1 MLREANLKLSYML
14 SQAIRF
20 LYFFLIVAG
29 LYNCNSGN
37 KPKLF
42 KNLSKEETGID
53 FENKLNYNDSL
64 TVLDFE
70 YMFNGAGVALCDVNR
85 DGLTDVLF
93 TGNMVSC
100 RLYLNKGNMK
110 FEDITEKAG
119 LKTEGWCYGAS
130 VVDINQD
137 GFQDIYICKAGN
149 RKTSPDSMRNLFFIN
164 NGFSKSSPQG
174 DDGLGEDSLLSTPW
188 RGAGSEDSPLSTPWR
203 GAGGEDSPLSTPWR
217 GAGGEVTF
225 TEKAA
230 AMGLDDDGYDIQAA
244 FLDYDHDGDLDM
256 YLLRNSFVNYNR
268 NTARLK
274 EIDGGASSTDR
285 LYRNDGISPSS
296 PVGRGPGVRQLPS
309 PPRGEG
315 LGVRFTNVSK
325 EAGITIEGFGLGVNI
340 CDINNDN
347 WPDVY
352 VSNDFLTNNLLW
364 INNRNGTFTNM
375 ADKMFMH
382 TTYNAMGND
391 VADFNND
398 GFEDVVEVDMLPPD
412 NERRKLTMMGNTYE
426 SFQQGIGYGYQPQY
440 VRNTL
445 QLNNGI
451 SSSSKKIINPPSFSE
466 DTGTQRTDEIKSGGI
481 TPLST
486 PWRGA
491 GGEGGEFSFSEIGQ
505 LAGVSATEWSWAPL
519 LADFDNDGFK
529 DLFVSNGYRQ
539 DITNLDFIMY
549 GKRALFVGTPEANRK
564 ERLDQLKKFPG
575 IQVANYVFK
584 NNGDL
589 TFTNKSADWGMDQPT
604 YSNGAAYGDLDN
616 DGDLDLV
623 INNLD
628 QPASVYENQSD
639 KINPDRKWLRINFK
653 GPSGNIDGLGA
664 KVFIWQDRNMQYQNF
679 SPYRGYLSSVESF
692 LHFGFNDKPAD
703 SLKVVWADGKVQLIK
718 KPATN
723 KLLTLLYS
731 DAQSPGATQ
740 SLSSNDL
747 LFTNCSEEV
756 QIKYKHKE
764 DEFVDFKVQPLLPH
778 MLSREGPG
786 ISVSD
791 VNADG
796 LEDFFVGAAAGYKG
810 NLFTQKKNGTF
821 SQHEWADSN
830 AADNMGTIFFDADV
844 DGDNDLY
851 IANGGSGIK
860 KNGDPVYQH
869 QLYVNNGQGD
879 FTVAE
884 NALPGINTSGS
895 AVVAADYDHDGDLDL
910 FVGGRVS
917 PGEYPLAPESFL
929 LRNDYNQVNKEARFT
944 NVTDKFCSE
953 LSKIGMVTSALWTD
967 FNNDGWQDL
976 IVVGEFMPIT
986 FIKNN
991 NGKSFDS
998 PFTIQH
1004 SQGWW
1009 KSIAAGDFDNDG
1021 DIDYMAGN
1029 LGLNG
1034 PYKASA
1040 KEPVCIYAKDYDK
1053 NGRLDPVMCHY
1064 QDGKEYTV
1072 HARDDMNKQIT
1083 AMRARFRNYSS
1094 YAKVTFQ
1101 EAFTPDEVR
1110 DAYVVRAET
1119 FASAFIENQGNGK
1132 FNMQNLPIEAQF
1144 APVYGMVCKDFDGD
1158 GNLDVLCVGNSY
1170 STEVQTGNYDAQGSL
1185 LLLGNGNGKGKFTT
1199 NRKEINTKGDNKAIA
1214 ELISADGAS
1223 LFLISSNSDSLKVYR
1238 MNENRQK
1245 TISINPGETYAIVTG
1260 RNGINYRQEF
1270 YYGSSYLSQ
1279 SGRHL
1284 TISPNIQSAVIYNYS
1299 GKKREFKF

>member
-1 MLREANLKLSYML
+1 ML
-14 SQAIRF
+14 SQVIRF
-20 LYFFLIVAG
+20 ICVFLTTAV
-29 LYNCNSGN
+29 LCNCNAGN
-37 KPKLF
+37 KQKLF

-53 FENKLNYNDSL
+53 FENKLNNNDSL
-64 TVLDFE
+64 SVLDFE

-100 RLYLNKGNMK
+100 KLYLNKGNMK

-137 GFQDIYICKAGN
+137 GYPDIYICKAGN
-149 RKTSPDSMRNLFFIN
+149 RKTPADSMHNLFFIN
-164 NGFSKSSPQG
+164 NGPSP
-174 DDGLGEDSLLSTPW
+174 SLLLQ
-188 RGAGSEDSPLSTPWR
+188 GGGSGGENSPLST
-203 GAGGEDSPLSTPWR
+203 EWR

-225 TEKAA
+225 TDKAA
-230 AMGLDDDGYDIQAA
+230 QMGLDDDGYDIQAA
-244 FLDYDHDGDLDM
+244 FLDYDRDGDLDM
-256 YLLRNSFVNYNR
+256 YLLRNSFVSYNR
-268 NTARLK
+268 NTARVK
-274 EIDGGASSTDR
+274 QIDGGAPSTDR
-285 LYRNDGISPSS
+285 LYRNNGY
-296 PVGRGPGVRQLPS
+296 GT
-309 PPRGEG
+309 
-315 LGVRFTNVSK
+315 FTNVSK

-398 GFEDVVEVDMLPPD
+398 GNEDVVEVDMLPPD

-426 SFQQGIGYGYQPQY
+426 RYQQDIGYGYQPQY

-451 SSSSKKIINPPSFSE
+451 LSSSKKINNPLSSSGK
-466 DTGTQRTDEIKSGGI
+466 GTIQKNDEIKSGSM

-486 PWRGA
+486 EWRGA
-491 GGEGGEFSFSEIGQ
+491 GGQVTFSEVGQ

-519 LADFDNDGFK
+519 FADFDNDGFK

-564 ERLDQLKKFPG
+564 ERLNELKKIPG
-575 IQVANYVFK
+575 IQVANYIFK

-589 TFTNKSADWGMDQPT
+589 TFTNKSVEWGMDQPT

-628 QPASVYENQSD
+628 QTASVYENQSD
-639 KINPDRKWLRINFK
+639 KINPASKWLRINFK
-653 GPSGNIDGLGA
+653 GPGANIDGLGA
-664 KVFIWQDRNMQYQNF
+664 KVFTWQGSNMQYQSF
-679 SPYRGYLSSVESF
+679 SPCRGYLSTVEPF
-692 LHFGFNDKPAD
+692 LHFGFNNKPVD

-718 KPATN
+718 NPASN
-723 KLLTLLYS
+723 KLVTLLYS
-731 DAQSPGATQ
+731 DAYFPDAMQ
-740 SLSSNDL
+740 SLSPDNL
-747 LFTNCSEEV
+747 LFTNCNEEV
-756 QIKYKHKE
+756 QIKYKHQE

-791 VNADG
+791 INADG
-796 LEDFFVGAAAGYKG
+796 LEDFFVGGAAGYKG
-810 NLFTQKKNGTF
+810 HLFIQKKNGTF
-821 SQHEWADSN
+821 SQQELTDSN
-830 AADNMGTIFFDADV
+830 AADNMGTIFFDADL

-851 IANGGSGIK
+851 IANGGVGIK

-869 QLYVNNGQGD
+869 QLYLNNGQGN
-879 FTVAE
+879 FTVDK
-884 NALPGINTSGS
+884 NALPEINTSGS

-929 LRNDYNQVNKEARFT
+929 LRNDYNPANGEVRFT
-944 NVTDKFCSE
+944 NVTNQLCSK

-976 IVVGEFMPIT
+976 ILVGEFMPIT
-986 FIKNN
+986 FIKNY

-998 PFTIQH
+998 PFTIDH

-1009 KSIAAGDFDNDG
+1009 KSIAAADFDSDG

-1083 AMRARFRNYSS
+1083 AMRARFRNYSL

-1110 DAYVVRAET
+1110 DAYIVRAET
-1119 FASAFIENQGNGK
+1119 FASAFIENKGNNK
-1132 FNMQNLPIEAQF
+1132 FEMHNLPIEAQF
-1144 APVYGMVCKDFDGD
+1144 APVYGMVCKDFNGD
-1158 GNLDVLCVGNSY
+1158 ENLDVLCVGNSY

-1185 LLLGNGNGKGKFTT
+1185 LLLGNGKGKFAA
-1199 NRKEINTKGDNKAIA
+1199 NRNELNTKGDNKAIA
-1214 ELISADGAS
+1214 ELISADGSS
-1223 LFLISSNSDSLKVYR
+1223 LFLVSTNSDSLKVYR
-1238 MNENRQK
+1238 IHQARQK
-1245 TISINPGETYAIVTG
+1245 TISINPDETYAIVTRGNG
-1260 RNGINYRQEF
+1260 RKYRQEF

-1284 TISPNIQSAVIYNYS
+1284 TILPNIQSAVIYNYS
-1299 GKKREFKF
+1299 GKKRESDF